1 MGNETAGSGRFKRV
15 SSGRNHAK
23 IKGGGQKGA
32 GGGSF
37 RSAVLL
43 PTWYIVPWPTANCS
57 RLVFLMRVLIEATY
71 LGKRS
76 IAFPPWQPSHHRHAH
91 HIWVVDYCIVCAVFD
106 GLGHT
111 SDYSLSKL
119 SILIIHHLLHA

>member
-1 MGNETAGSGRFKRV
+1 
-15 SSGRNHAK
+15 
-23 IKGGGQKGA
+23 
-32 GGGSF
+32 
-37 RSAVLL
+37 
-43 PTWYIVPWPTANCS
+43 
-57 RLVFLMRVLIEATY
+57 MRVLIEATY

-76 IAFPPWQPSHHRHAH
+76 IAFPPWQPSHHRDAH